1 MKDNIDEKKELL
13 KLQKDFRSGKIKEE
27 DIPQEQLEKL
37 KKLYNIQIEFLE
49 KSIECDKQ
57 KILKMKRKL
66 SNK

>member
-1 MKDNIDEKKELL
+1 MKNNLNAKKELL

-27 DIPQEQLEKL
+27 DIPQEQLEQL
-37 KKLYNIQIEFLE
+37 KELYNIQIEFLE

-57 KILKMKRKL
+57 KILNIKKL

>member
-1 MKDNIDEKKELL
+1 MRKELL

-27 DIPQEQLEKL
+27 DIPQEQLEQL
-37 KKLYNIQIEFLE
+37 KELYNIQIEFLE

-57 KILKMKRKL
+57 KILNIKKL

>member
-1 MKDNIDEKKELL
+1 MKDNLDEKKELL